1 MKVDRPN
8 RCRVLTAYQTVYHD
22 PLELQP
28 GETVTVG
35 RRDTQ
40 WPGFLWCTNAAGKGG
55 WVPDSYLDI
64 RGETGVAIR
73 DYTARE
79 LSAEVGEELTLHFEE
94 SGWFWCANRRG
105 QSGWIP
111 AEYIEMILID
121 TD

>member
-1 MKVDRPN
+1 MKLGQPARG
-8 RCRVLTAYQTVYHD
+8 RVNIAYQTIYHD
-22 PLELQP
+22 PLVLHN

-55 WVPDSYLDI
+55 WVPESYFDCS
-64 RGETGVAIR
+64 GETGVANR

-79 LSAEVGEELTLHFEE
+79 LTAGVGEELIIYYEE
-94 SGWFWCANRRG
+94 SGWFWCANQQG

-111 AEYIEMILID
+111 AENVEII
-121 TD
+121 